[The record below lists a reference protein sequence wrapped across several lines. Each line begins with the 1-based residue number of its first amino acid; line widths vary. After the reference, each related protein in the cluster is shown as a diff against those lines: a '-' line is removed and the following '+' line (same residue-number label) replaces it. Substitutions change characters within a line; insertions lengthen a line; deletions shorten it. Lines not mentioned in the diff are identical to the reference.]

1 MSDAKVLPL
10 TPKWEEGIHQFEY
23 TDRMLGY
30 NAATDKDG
38 VANVPARQIGN
49 RTEYLRELVS
59 VAHDFLTGIHRPD

>member
-38 VANVPARQIGN
+38 VANVPARQNTCENWFPLLTI
-49 RTEYLRELVS
+49 
-59 VAHDFLTGIHRPD
+59 FLPGYTV